1 MMWKV
6 FAFAG
11 MILCFATFFS
21 VLYGIESEVKEKGGK
36 LRLWIVGLMMLFF
49 VLAVVCAMAHAAPLP
64 KPIPYVPYVNGMET
78 GVGFPERANLIAD
91 KMPLPTPSAH
101 ADPLHV
107 RSWSI
112 TEYCLSIEFA
122 TATGA
127 LAETVRIQ
135 RKEGR
140 LVITT
145 EPAPEEGDKLTGRL
159 RPKDENSRFKEVF
172 FPGYNLDSKPSEGQ
186 CPFCGGKVTS
196 EITGCPEGKIG
207 CTVAHFGLMCSKCG
221 RILERLPEELTGTL
235 TPGEVKRG
243 GVGR

>member
-1 MMWKV
+1 MRKTYDIVLV
-6 FAFAG
+6 F
-11 MILCFATFFS
+11 ILMVSILFI
-21 VLYGIESEVKEKGGK
+21 GEKI
-36 LRLWIVGLMMLFF
+36 RN
-49 VLAVVCAMAHAAPLP
+49 P
-64 KPIPYVPYVNGMET
+64 
-78 GVGFPERANLIAD
+78 RAYAS
-91 KMPLPTPSAH
+91 PLPTPSAH
-101 ADPLHV
+101 TEALHV
-107 RSWSI
+107 KA
-112 TEYCLSIEFA
+112 TEYALTIEFA

-159 RPKDENSRFKEVF
+159 RSKDENSRFKEVF
-172 FPGYNLDSKPSEGQ
+172 FPGYNYDSKPSEGQ

-221 RILERLPEELTGTL
+221 RILERLPEGLTGTL
-235 TPGEVKRG
+235 TPGEAKEHTVDPNWRG
-243 GVGR
+243 VRR